1 MSRWNLCVSLL
12 SPTADGEGKC
22 SEWHKAGVPGEA
34 RGKTREKMR
43 ENGGLWLKN
52 GELLSGK
59 FPMFASSFREVEEKS
74 KRKPKKGAEEVKRY
88 GRNAQFRATQ
98 RVECG
103 GRTEKARRV
112 GKTLAVRWRRNGKI
126 ILSLQHQNHFPPT
139 NTDGTAQARMRSRHG
154 ATAQTAESLQ
164 STLRHL
170 GVRAQQ
176 TLSYDGEAAQPRPG
190 SGRFSGVEAQCQ
202 PG

>member
-1 MSRWNLCVSLL
+1 MGDFGRKTGTFERNVPDVRLFV
-12 SPTADGEGKC
+12 PKRGGEKQ
-22 SEWHKAGVPGEA
+22 EKAED
-34 RGKTREKMR
+34 
-43 ENGGLWLKN
+43 
-52 GELLSGK
+52 
-59 FPMFASSFREVEEKS
+59 
-74 KRKPKKGAEEVKRY
+74 GAEEVKRY
-88 GRNAQFRATQ
+88 GRSAQFGAAQRA
-98 RVECG
+98 ECG
-103 GRTEKARRV
+103 GRTEKARCV
-112 GKTLAVRWRRNGKI
+112 GKTLAVRWWRNGKI

-176 TLSYDGEAAQPRPG
+176 TLSYDGEAAQPRPR

>member
-1 MSRWNLCVSLL
+1 MQRMAQGGCAGRGMRQN
-12 SPTADGEGKC
+12 AGEN
-22 SEWHKAGVPGEA
+22 A
-34 RGKTREKMR
+34 RKWGTLDEKR
-43 ENGGLWLKN
+43 GAFRRN
-52 GELLSGK
+52 
-59 FPMFASSFREVEEKS
+59 FPMFASSYREVEEKS
-74 KRKPKKGAEEVKRY
+74 KRKSKKGAEEMNAH
-88 GRNAQFRATQ
+88 GRNAQFGAAQ